1 MNRIHSAFRVL
12 TDCVVGADPL
22 VRGIP
27 EEEDDE
33 EEQGGDENEEGEE
46 DEGKGYSE

>member
-12 TDCVVGADPL
+12 ADCVVGADPL

-27 EEEDDE
+27 EEDDE